1 METTEPLSLIIIT
14 SIHIVYNAINV
25 ISTIDILLSLIA
37 LFFSALV
44 SGAET
49 AYFSIKSSTLN
60 EIQNKSDFKNKLFI
74 SQLQDAKKLL
84 STLTITKFIFSI
96 SFIILQ
102 AVLLNQIFN
111 FTENPALGFI
121 IQLTFI
127 GLVYLLFVEY
137 APRFF
142 AHKYPERFAQFV
154 SIPIAVFE
162 KIFYPFIILLAKNSS
177 IITNKLIKTK
187 HNITID
193 DLSHALNLSSQ
204 QIAEDEDIIKGIMK
218 FGNIDAGEIM
228 RSRVDVV
235 AVDYD
240 LKFKEL
246 LQLII
251 ESGHS
256 RYPVYSESFDNV
268 KGILYNKD
276 LLEHFDK
283 DDDFNWQSLIRP
295 PYFIPEYKK
304 INELLKEFQSNKI
317 HMAIVI
323 DEYGGTNG
331 IVTLEDV
338 LEEIVGE
345 ITDESDEEELSYSK
359 LDENTYLFEGKTLV
373 NDFNKILNIEDDFF
387 DDINGDADTIAGI
400 ILDITGEIPEK
411 NKIIKYKN
419 LTFTIEAVDKRRIK
433 QIKVTINQ

>member
-1 METTEPLSLIIIT
+1 LETTEPLLLMNIISNAFNINT
-14 SIHIVYNAINV
+14 TIVLFLSIFVLV
-25 ISTIDILLSLIA
+25 I
-37 LFFSALV
+37 SALV

-49 AYFSIKSSTLN
+49 AYFSIKSNTLSD
-60 EIQNKSDFKNKLFI
+60 ELKSKNKLVI
-74 SQLQDAKKLL
+74 HLLKDAKRLL
-84 STLTITKFIFSI
+84 ATITISRIVFSL

-102 AVLLNQIFN
+102 AFFLNQIFD
-111 FTENPALGFI
+111 FTTNPAFGFI
-121 IQLTFI
+121 IQLAIISITYMI
-127 GLVYLLFVEY
+127 FVEIVPQY
-137 APRFF
+137 LAR
-142 AHKYPERFAQFV
+142 KKPERFALFV
-154 SIPIAVFE
+154 SIPIIIFD
-162 KIFYPFIILLAKNSS
+162 KIFYPFSIFLAKNST

-187 HNITID
+187 HSITID
-193 DLSHALNLSSQ
+193 DLSHALNLTTQ
-204 QIAEDEDIIKGIMK
+204 QITEDEDIIKGIMK

-228 RSRVDVV
+228 RSRVDVI
-235 AVDYD
+235 AVDYN

-246 LQLII
+246 LKLII

-256 RYPVYSESFDNV
+256 RYPVYLESFDNV
-268 KGILYNKD
+268 KGVLYNKD

-283 DDDFNWQSLIRP
+283 GDDFNWQSLIRQ
-295 PYFIPEYKK
+295 PYFIPEHKK
-304 INELLKEFQSNKI
+304 INELLKEFQSNKS

-345 ITDESDEEELSYSK
+345 IADESDE
-359 LDENTYLFEGKTLV
+359 DESSFVKFSENSYLFEGKTLV

-411 NKIIKYKN
+411 NKIINYKN
-419 LTFTIEAVDKRRIK
+419 LTFTIETVDKRRIK